1 MISVGILLRNFKK
14 FRNLRKEDCL
24 FFQNRKTT
32 RFEAL
37 WSLAKFES
45 GVKFQATL
53 SWEEILVAQI

>member
-53 SWEEILVAQI
+53 S